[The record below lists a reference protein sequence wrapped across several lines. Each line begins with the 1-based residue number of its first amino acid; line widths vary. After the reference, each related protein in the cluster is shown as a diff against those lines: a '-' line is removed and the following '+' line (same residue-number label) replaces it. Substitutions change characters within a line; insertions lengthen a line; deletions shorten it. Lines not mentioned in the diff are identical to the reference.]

1 MGKLIVIEGLD
12 GSGKRTLAEELS
24 GAFAARGATVAR
36 LAFPRYDDDVHAKL
50 VQEALYG
57 KAGDLA
63 DSVYAMG
70 VLFALDR
77 RAAAPAIAAALA
89 SDDVL
94 LVDRYIASNAAYQ
107 AARLHQDGSGEVAGW
122 IRELE
127 LTRFGIPVP
136 DHQLLLQVPQAV
148 AAERAEHRERTEPG
162 RERDRYESDGGLQE
176 RVGVVYAEFAATAWV
191 SPWTVLDGVAALDVA
206 ELASDLLS

>member
-1 MGKLIVIEGLD
+1 MLIVIEGLD
-12 GSGKRTLAEELS
+12 GSGKRTLAEQLS
-24 GAFAARGATVAR
+24 AAFEARGATVAR
-36 LAFPRYDDDVHAKL
+36 LAFPRYDDDVHAEL
-50 VQEALYG
+50 VQEALHG

-77 RAAAPAIAAALA
+77 RAAAPGIVAALA
-89 SDDVL
+89 TNDVL
-94 LVDRYIASNAAYQ
+94 LVDRYLASNAAYQ

-136 DHQLLLQVPQAV
+136 DHQLLLQVPRAV
-148 AAERAEHRERTEPG
+148 AAERAEHRERTELG

-206 ELASDLLS
+206 KLATDLLS